1 MKKLWLLEQDQ
12 IQNDEIQT
20 GDNLSC
26 SVCGRTVTVKEAGK
40 GPLICCGKPMD
51 RMNVINEDDY

>member
-1 MKKLWLLEQDQ
+1 MKLWLLEQDQ
-12 IQNDEIQT
+12 PKEIQQ

-40 GPLICCGKPMD
+40 GPLVCCGKPMD
-51 RMNVINEDDY
+51 HMDIVVEE